1 MTFINLSSIIEQ
13 YNNSILSTNLCGSIL
28 NERNKK
34 NIIYSLLNTSLE
46 EFSKTNEIK
55 LLDLSNNLINDTF
68 MIDILDIL
76 FENKHLETL
85 ILNNNCI
92 SDKGFQYMELF
103 LKKNTLLKTISI
115 ASNKIGIDTI
125 KILSDLINS
134 NRNLTSI
141 NLNNCSI
148 DRNGCKILFNSI
160 SQTNSS
166 LVYLNLG
173 KNILNIK
180 SIVSCLELNTSL
192 VYLNLSDTMKFNS
205 NFIVSKIAKA
215 LEKNKTLR
223 ELDLSMNYITTNGAK
238 SIGRMLLV
246 NRTLTDIHLNNNRI
260 DSIKWL
266 DTLKINRTLN
276 TLNIKDN
283 CISVDKL
290 LLLASSLR
298 DSNCAIEINC
308 YEEDKHDSVYIS
320 GSNNIMV
327 SYV

>member
-1 MTFINLSSIIEQ
+1 
-13 YNNSILSTNLCGSIL
+13 
-28 NERNKK
+28 
-34 NIIYSLLNTSLE
+34 
-46 EFSKTNEIK
+46 
-55 LLDLSNNLINDTF
+55 
-68 MIDILDIL
+68 
-76 FENKHLETL
+76 
-85 ILNNNCI
+85 
-92 SDKGFQYMELF
+92 MELF

-125 KILSDLINS
+125 KILSSLINS
-134 NRNLTSI
+134 NQNLTSI

-173 KNILNIK
+173 KNQLNIK

-205 NFIVSKIAKA
+205 DFIVSQIAKA

-223 ELDLSMNYITTNGAK
+223 ELDLSMNYITTNGSK

-260 DSIKWL
+260 ASIKWL
-266 DTLKINRTLN
+266 DVLKTRL
-276 TLNIKDN
+276 
-283 CISVDKL
+283 SPM
-290 LLLASSLR
+290 
-298 DSNCAIEINC
+298 AI
-308 YEEDKHDSVYIS
+308 V
-320 GSNNIMV
+320 
-327 SYV
+327 